1 MESLLS
7 HISGNERQGM
17 IHTQQPA
24 SLDCCRSYALLPSLS
39 CLHPLDTMSG
49 ANKFSGNAF
58 LQKELQGLACFVAYQ
73 ECHHRGE
80 SSTRTVQEAS
90 MLSQY
95 FGNPDDEDSIGLAE
109 QLLLGTGL
117 FSGLYDKE
125 EVLVSSTSPTGG
137 VNATTSSV
145 PRHRSNS
152 TVLVLKPELHCLG
165 VDKHITVGGA
175 SGITMSLL
183 SSASLKTN
191 KEDAA
196 TFQARTMY
204 LRAQEHLSC
213 LGHWSSFLCN
223 AMLKC
228 ITNFWRKSANF
239 M

>member
-49 ANKFSGNAF
+49 ANKFSGSAL

-90 MLSQY
+90 MFSQY

-117 FSGLYDKE
+117 FSGLYDRE
-125 EVLVSSTSPTGG
+125 EVVVSSTLPTGG

-145 PRHRSNS
+145 PCHRSNI

-165 VDKHITVGGA
+165 VDKRITVGGA
-175 SGITMSLL
+175 SGITIL

-213 LGHWSSFLCN
+213 LGHWSSFL
-223 AMLKC
+223 
-228 ITNFWRKSANF
+228 
-239 M
+239 